1 MGTPGRIRFVK
12 LRPIAAA
19 LLLTF
24 APVAVAAPQLQ
35 AFQADDPGTVA
46 ARARFKEGVALA
58 EQGRYED
65 ARAAFLQ
72 AYALKKHPDV
82 LLNLA
87 DSCLKSNHVLEAE
100 RYFSQYLREATDAK
114 PEKRAAADKGRTD
127 ARAKL
132 GRIEVSAPPGTEV
145 TIDSDRIGTTPLDGP
160 VFVEA
165 GAHTVKLKGPDGA
178 AETQSVSVLAGQ
190 QQTARFGKGATVPA
204 TPPGPTTPPS
214 TPPATPGEPPATPPA
229 STGTGATVPPGGDTS
244 GAGASIDTGTKK
256 KSNLFA
262 PPNNLVPVF
271 IGGGV
276 TLVSFGVAIA
286 VGIISKGSAQDAA
299 NKVAADIKKHGG
311 TSGTCLAPKAGPT
324 DFTTA
329 CNALNSDNNDVNTDA
344 TIGNIAFG
352 VGIVAAIG
360 TVVYY
365 LAAPKKDPAE
375 KKAMTPI
382 VTPIVGAHVG
392 GLSIGASF

>member
-1 MGTPGRIRFVK
+1 MK

-19 LLLTF
+19 LFLTF

-87 DSCLKSNHVLEAE
+87 DSCLKSNHLLEAE

-145 TIDSDRIGTTPLDGP
+145 TIDGDRIGTTPLDGP

-165 GAHTVKLKGPDGA
+165 GAHTVKLKGSDGA

-204 TPPGPTTPPS
+204 TPPGPATPPS

-256 KSNLFA
+256 KNNLLAPPSNLI
-262 PPNNLVPVF
+262 PVF

-299 NKVAADIKKHGG
+299 NKVAAEIKSNGG
-311 TSGTCLAPKAGPT
+311 RSCTPPSGIAGRDYT
-324 DFTTA
+324 KA

-360 TVVYY
+360 TVIYY

-375 KKAMTPI
+375 KKAMMPI
-382 VTPIVGAHVG
+382 VTPIVGPHIG

>member
-1 MGTPGRIRFVK
+1 MK

-19 LLLTF
+19 LLLAF
-24 APVAVAAPQLQ
+24 APVASATPHLQ

-46 ARARFKEGVALA
+46 ARARFKEGVALS

-114 PEKRAAADKGRTD
+114 PEKRAAAEKGRSD

-132 GRIEVSAPPGTEV
+132 GRIEISAPPGTEV
-145 TIDSDRIGTTPLDGP
+145 TVDNDRIGTTPLDGP

-165 GAHTVKLKGPDGA
+165 GAHTVKFKGSDGTSD
-178 AETQSVSVLAGQ
+178 TQSVSVLSGQ
-190 QQTARFGKGATVPA
+190 QQTARFGKG
-204 TPPGPTTPPS
+204 GPTTPPGPVTPPVTPPS
-214 TPPATPGEPPATPPA
+214 TPGGTDTPATPPA
-229 STGTGATVPPGGDTS
+229 STGSDTTTPPPAGSS
-244 GAGASIDTGTKK
+244 GSSASIDTGTGKK
-256 KSNLFA
+256 NNLLA
-262 PPNNLVPVF
+262 PPKNMIPVF
-271 IGGGV
+271 VGGGIAV
-276 TLVSFGVAIA
+276 VSFGVAVV

-299 NKVAADIKKHGG
+299 NKVALDIKTQGG
-311 TSGTCLAPKAGPT
+311 GPGTCTAATTGAANK
-324 DFTTA
+324 FTKA

-344 TIGNIAFG
+344 TIGNIALA
-352 VGIVAAIG
+352 VGIVAAVG
-360 TVVYY
+360 TVIYY
-365 LAAPKKDPAE
+365 LAAPKKDPTE
-375 KKAMTPI
+375 KKAMMPI
-382 VTPIVGAHVG
+382 VTPMVGPHIG
-392 GLSIGASF
+392 GLSISASF